1 MQNAS
6 QIKIVLRKLSEN
18 IKFVIRAKAELEK
31 PQTQTKPDMTLSE
44 LESIYRA
51 TPPEKIGTFAGTI
64 SRLKISGAINSTFL
78 MTALGKIAEN
88 EIPVARAL
96 GRKGADMTSEDRL
109 KLTKA
114 AIVTACSL
122 IYACETFS
130 KIEARNKAMLLL
142 EYISYLNNG
151 KDYDLLSFAAK
162 ACSYRMKFP
171 GFKISQIENS
181 IGIDM
186 IAHNLSK
193 KAIFDSADPLP
204 PLKINGAG
212 SMSISGGIIS
222 ISSAPIWEQAVT
234 SFTGHDNSLEV
245 RTRNERDERLKSSE
259 IESIAPLGK
268 FQRLF
273 LLAQGKSPKHISA
286 RKLKPLIQNESYT
299 IEDIRVGEDGKTML
313 CRTVGTDY
321 DGDCEI
327 ESEELVK
334 GLYTDDLIDYFP
346 PEGCIENAVLVKE
359 GDMPLFSMRD
369 AYLDYARKTARKDRG
384 TGRTFQAKA
393 IAFHEGASEEKN
405 RVILL
410 SDKGYGGL
418 MYDDGSLDVGD
429 IVTVYTQSIQENAN
443 GVFINMSADTGAESE
458 TFDGKTV
465 LSGFFSTEAESAND
479 GDVQSSS
486 SDKSKD
492 KEIADQIG
500 TILLHSRERDP
511 MARYRD
517 LICATFVF
525 KMVGDAEMSKKA
537 LAGAEYLEQ
546 CLRFAEGLP
555 IGDRSGVD
563 ALSDS
568 EKRILKVL
576 HGIGERMDISERAA
590 LVLEMKSEQ
599 EQKIA
604 ELFLAYSLSKSN
616 PDEIKYTQES
626 IRKKICS
633 ALGVRDH
640 FQGKIAKGGGK
651 YGKGELD
658 NVEFKSS
665 YVFSN
670 SNGQPDLY
678 RQGRGQ
684 VMEAV
689 CGFLNKDGGT
699 VYVGVNDNGDPLT
712 AKDYG
717 LNADI
722 SWFSRNFGTV
732 DSNRLRLLHHHIP
745 QPVDLD
751 SYSRFIKDETEL
763 YFKPEVRE
771 CITVTPTED
780 VDAIRIT
787 VRPSEFKI
795 AKLYTDN
802 TWTEGQVY
810 IRDGVETRPMTR
822 REQEQ
827 RLMNLR
833 RPGKIEQLILTLSD
847 AIDRKSKII
856 LKDYASGNS
865 NNVQDRLVVP
875 INLVCNDENLWAY
888 DIDKK
893 ECREFR
899 LSRIGS
905 IDTDIEEPLYDHSFP
920 SGEADV
926 FRWIN
931 PNKNY
936 HIKLKLT
943 LHALNILKEE
953 YSDAADLPSSELYP
967 LDENGETWILDTK
980 LHGLDAARRFV
991 TGLADQVEIMETED
1005 SDKLKDNIREFAGEY
1020 IVRYYADS
1028 GHAMP

>member
-1 MQNAS
+1 
-6 QIKIVLRKLSEN
+6 
-18 IKFVIRAKAELEK
+18 
-31 PQTQTKPDMTLSE
+31 MTSSE
-44 LESIYRA
+44 LENIYRE

-64 SRLKISGAINSTFL
+64 SRLKVTGAINSTLL
-78 MTALGKIAEN
+78 MTTLGKIAES
-88 EIPVARAL
+88 EILEARAL
-96 GRKGADMTSEDRL
+96 GRKGTDMTVQDRL
-109 KLTKA
+109 RLTKA
-114 AIVTACSL
+114 AVVTACSL
-122 IYACETFS
+122 IYACETCS
-130 KIEARNKAMLLL
+130 KLEARNKTLLL
-142 EYISYLNNG
+142 IEYISYLNNG
-151 KDYDLLSFAAK
+151 KDYDLPGIAAK

-186 IAHNLSK
+186 IAHNLSS
-193 KAIFDSADPLP
+193 KALFDKQYPLP

-212 SMSISGGIIS
+212 SLSISDGIIS
-222 ISSAPIWEQAVT
+222 ISSAPLWERTVT
-234 SFTGHDNSLEV
+234 SFTGHGNSLEA
-245 RTRNERDERLKSSE
+245 RTRNERDERLKSSD
-259 IESIAPLGK
+259 IEKIAPLED

-273 LLAQGKSPKHISA
+273 LLAQGKSPKNIA
-286 RKLKPLIQNESYT
+286 GRKLKPLIQDESYA
-299 IEDIRVGEDGKTML
+299 IGDIRVDEDGQTIL
-313 CRTVGTDY
+313 CRAIGTDY

-327 ESEELVK
+327 EPDELVK
-334 GLYTDDLIDYFP
+334 GLYVDDLIDYFP
-346 PEGCIENAVLVKE
+346 TEGCIENAILVKE
-359 GDMPLFSMRD
+359 GELPVFSIRD
-369 AYLDYARKTARKDRG
+369 AYLKYAIKTARKDRI
-384 TGRTFQAKA
+384 TGRVFQAKA
-393 IAFHEGASEEKN
+393 VAFHEGTTEQQN

-418 MYDDGSLDVGD
+418 MYDDGTLKEGD
-429 IVTVYTQSIQENAN
+429 IVNVYTQSIQETAK
-443 GVFINMSADTGAESE
+443 GIFINMAAEPDHNAE
-458 TFDGKTV
+458 AFDEETV
-465 LSGFFSTEAESAND
+465 LSGFFSAETETADEVN
-479 GDVQSSS
+479 VPSSFPG
-486 SDKSKD
+486 KSKE
-492 KEIADQIG
+492 KEIAGQIG
-500 TILLHSRERDP
+500 TILLHSTERDS

-517 LICATFVF
+517 LICSAFVF
-525 KMVGDAEMSKKA
+525 KMTGDDEMKKRSVAE
-537 LAGAEYLEQ
+537 AEYLGQ
-546 CLRFAEGLP
+546 CLRFAEGLETS
-555 IGDRSGVD
+555 DRSGVD
-563 ALSDS
+563 DLTDS
-568 EKRILKVL
+568 QRKILKIL
-576 HGIGERMDISERAA
+576 HNIGKRMEISERAA
-590 LVLEMKSEQ
+590 LVLEMKNEK

-616 PDEIKYTQES
+616 PDEMKYTQEA

-670 SNGQPDLY
+670 SDGSPDLF

-699 VYVGVNDNGDPLT
+699 VYVGVSDSGDPLT

-722 SWFSRNFGTV
+722 KWFSSNFVTEGG
-732 DSNRLRLLHHHIP
+732 RRERLLHHPVP
-745 QPVDLD
+745 QPVNLD

-763 YFKPEVRE
+763 YFRPEVRD

-780 VDAIRIT
+780 ADAIRIT

-802 TWTEGQVY
+802 SWTDGQVY
-810 IRDGVETRPMTR
+810 IRDGVETRPMKR
-822 REQEQ
+822 WEQEQ

-847 AIDRKSKII
+847 AVDKKSKVI
-856 LKDYASGNS
+856 LKDYASSNS

-888 DIDKK
+888 DIDRK
-893 ECREFR
+893 ELREFR

-905 IDTDIEEPLYDHSFP
+905 IDTNIEDPIYDHSFLP
-920 SGEADV
+920 GKADV
-926 FRWIN
+926 FRWVK
-931 PNKNY
+931 PDENY
-936 HIKLKLT
+936 HIKLKLK

-953 YSDAADLPSSELYP
+953 YSDAADLPSTELYP
-967 LDENGETWILDTK
+967 LDENGETWILDTT

-991 TGLADQVEIMETED
+991 IGLADQVEIMDTED
-1005 SDKLKDNIREFAGEY
+1005 SDKLKDKVREFAREY
-1020 IVRYYADS
+1020 IDS
-1028 GHAMP
+1028 ASAGPLS